1 MVRHNYV
8 MMIKQFS
15 SVRDL
20 AGSSLT
26 SPGRQKVCR
35 ACGSPATKEAL
46 FEVGNGISVVE
57 RYCGQCV
64 QAALNG
70 SRSLA

>member
-1 MVRHNYV
+1 
-8 MMIKQFS
+8 MMIRQFS

-20 AGSSLT
+20 AGSPLT

-35 ACGSPATKEAL
+35 NCGGPATKEAL

-57 RYCGQCV
+57 RYCEQCV
-64 QAALNG
+64 QAALKDK
-70 SRSLA
+70 RSLA